1 MDLALATMGDWLGEC
16 PTEDTL
22 KTQFWECL
30 GWSGEFNAQFLA
42 RKTGTP
48 V

>member
-1 MDLALATMGDWLGEC
+1 MDLAIAIMGDWLVEY

-22 KTQFWECL
+22 KTQSRECL
-30 GWSGEFNAQFLA
+30 GWSGECNAQFLA